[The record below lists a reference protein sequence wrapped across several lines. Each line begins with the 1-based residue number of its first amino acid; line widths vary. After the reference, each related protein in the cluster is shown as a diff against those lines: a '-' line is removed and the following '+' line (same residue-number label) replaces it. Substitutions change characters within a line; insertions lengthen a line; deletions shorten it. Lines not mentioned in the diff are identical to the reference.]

1 MELFVTTGRCFLIAE
16 AGVNHN
22 GSLARA
28 LEMVD
33 VAAEAGAD
41 AIKFQTFRPEL
52 LVHRA
57 AAKGEYQKRT
67 TAADESQFAMLEKLA
82 LAADNFRALRDR
94 CVARNIA
101 FLSTPFD
108 EVSARL
114 LTELDVAA
122 WKLSSA
128 DITNHP
134 LIASVAATGRPVIL
148 STGMSE
154 MPEIAAAVDAA
165 RAAGA
170 NDLALLHCVSAYPT
184 PASECNLRAMHT
196 LREAF
201 GLPVGF
207 SDHTLGIH
215 VATAAV
221 ALGAA
226 ILEKHFTLSRALP
239 GPDHEASLEPADLC
253 QMVAHIR
260 AVESALGDGIKRPT
274 PSEAENLTIGRRSLH
289 WATSRAAGE
298 TIAAADLVALRP
310 GTGLPPSRRDALT
323 GRTLRRAV
331 SEGDIVREEDFA

>member
-1 MELFVTTGRCFLIAE
+1 MDLFGTTGRCFVIAE

-33 VAAEAGAD
+33 VAAQAGAD

-82 LAADNFRALRDR
+82 LSADDFRALRDR
-94 CVARNIA
+94 CVARSIA

-108 EVSARL
+108 EESARL
-114 LTELDVAA
+114 LADLDVAA

-134 LIASVAATGRPVIL
+134 LIAEVAATGRPVIL

-154 MPEIAAAVDAA
+154 MDEIAAAVDAA

-170 NDLALLHCVSAYPT
+170 TALALLHCVSAYPT
-184 PASECNLRAMHT
+184 PASECNLRAMQT
-196 LREAF
+196 LRETF
-201 GLPVGF
+201 HLPVGF

-215 VATAAV
+215 IAAAAV
-221 ALGAA
+221 ALGAV

-239 GPDHEASLEPADLC
+239 GPDHEASLEPADLI

-260 AVESALGDGIKRPT
+260 AVESALGDGVKRRT
-274 PSEAENLTIGRRSLH
+274 KSESENLAIGRRSLH
-289 WATSRAAGE
+289 WAASRAAGE
-298 TIAAADLVALRP
+298 TVAPTDLIALRP
-310 GTGLPPSRRDALT
+310 GTGLPPSRRDALA

-331 SEGDIVREEDFA
+331 TEGTLVQEEDFA